1 MKSVLSEVLN
11 LRFGLKPNA
20 LFQGGQEAMRHALAS
35 TTDWVR
41 VKNRKSLPPN
51 DFVRTGALIFEEMIS
66 LDKQQVSSIGLPES
80 EKWRGCAKMGCKQLG
95 LAANL
100 KYYVFTSHTGHEVKF
115 LHYNLGSQL
124 AHCCFLLESSLSPCM
139 FFMEFFCFCKGT
151 YAYALAL
158 PVLLIIHY
166 AKTMAFWSGA
176 YKKKWYTHCLLN
188 ESMHIVK

>member
-11 LRFGLKPNA
+11 LCFGLKPNT

-41 VKNRKSLPPN
+41 VKNSKSSPPN

-100 KYYVFTSHTGHEVKF
+100 KDYVFTSHTGHEVKF

-124 AHCCFLLESSLSPCM
+124 AHCCFCLNHLFVLVYSSWNFFVFVEAHTHMHLL
-139 FFMEFFCFCKGT
+139 
-151 YAYALAL
+151 
-158 PVLLIIHY
+158 
-166 AKTMAFWSGA
+166 
-176 YKKKWYTHCLLN
+176 CLF
-188 ESMHIVK
+188 S